1 MESDL
6 EKNVAYQKSRRKSTQ
21 DSMVFFQQLISQ
33 KITIIVYSFNFE
45 WIIQLDDS
53 IQIIRLMISTTK
65 KLT

>member
-21 DSMVFFQQLISQ
+21 DSMVFFQQFISQ